1 MNTELTSSQEKLL
14 NEYTFR
20 LAQLYREKI
29 DEAGRVASGELKNF
43 ESHFVLGEEHF
54 RIFFNLKEYWKYVEE
69 GRRAG
74 KQPPSSAI
82 ENWIQVKGIV
92 PSPVNDKIP
101 STKQLA
107 YLIGRK
113 IGREGYEGKHPLRNA
128 LESNE
133 ATTIINEIKQ
143 VLISK
148 IKDEL
153 HAILIGQNSA

>member
-1 MNTELTSSQEKLL
+1 MNTDLTSTQEKLL
-14 NEYTFR
+14 NEYTFQ
-20 LAQLYREKI
+20 LAQLYRQKI

-43 ESHFVLGEEHF
+43 ESYFVLGEEHF
-54 RIFFNLKEYWKYVEE
+54 HIFFNLQEYWKYVEE

-82 ENWIQVKGIV
+82 ENWIQVRHLV

-101 STKQLA
+101 STKQMA
-107 YLIGRK
+107 YLIARK

-128 LESNE
+128 LEDNA

-143 VLISK
+143 VLINK

-153 HAILIGQNSA
+153 HAILIGQNSD